1 MSDCDKRKDFSGLD
15 FLSGAEAELPPQ
27 FETLDPRSTSEWSCS
42 FENYLGNS
50 EELSGIIK
58 QMSIYESIY
67 NNCMFGNI
75 KIEDGTGLVE
85 ANGIIGSG
93 KEKIHFE
100 MLTENTVGFN
110 SVNLEKIFTIGSI
123 STGLQSPKFTEYDI
137 GIVSPYLIKNNKTK
151 ISRSF
156 KMGETASDI
165 AEYIGIDVL
174 EFEDGA
180 PHWACFDVSPTLHE
194 KAIVVPNWN
203 PFQVLNFLAR
213 NSVSANGESNY
224 LFFENNDS
232 FKFMSIDEL
241 LAKEPTRKLA
251 LKNMPDK
258 IKINND
264 ITVDNAMMTKYSENA
279 RFNLSDG
286 QNMGMYGSG
295 ILAHNILEKWMEKYE
310 VIYDGPLDKIM
321 AETIGLNGPE
331 DKQFKDFNT
340 WQHSGLMSH
349 NYLYNIHHLGEK
361 SHYPLHDM
369 KKTNLRANIIKF
381 DIPGDT
387 NIFAGNVIQL
397 MIPTHIHNHN
407 LPEDQYLT
415 GNWLVTAIH
424 HKISNVG
431 YVCTLECMK
440 DGFFGD
446 PDVVIPER
454 EWETG
459 YNAYANEFDGI

>member
-1 MSDCDKRKDFSGLD
+1 MRDCDKRKDFSGLD

-75 KIEDGTGLVE
+75 KVQDGTGLVE

-100 MLTENTVGFN
+100 MLTENTVGFG

-174 EFEDGA
+174 EFEGGA
-180 PHWACFDVSPTLHE
+180 PHWACFDVSPTLYE
-194 KAIVVPNWN
+194 KNMVVPNWN
-203 PFQVLNFLAR
+203 PIQLLNFLAK
-213 NSVSANGESNY
+213 NSVSVNGESNY
-224 LFFENNDS
+224 LFFENNEG
-232 FKFMSIDEL
+232 FKFMPLDGL
-241 LAKEPTRKLA
+241 KAKPFRRVLA
-251 LKNMPDK
+251 LKNMPTK
-258 IKINND
+258 IGTDSKGFI
-264 ITVDNAMMTKYSENA
+264 VDNAMMTDYSETS
-279 RFNLSDG
+279 RFNIPGG
-286 QNMGMYGSG
+286 QTSGTYGSA

-310 VIYDGPLDKIM
+310 VIYDGPKDKII
-321 AETIGLNGPE
+321 AETLGLNGPADSPFE
-331 DKQFKDFNT
+331 DYNV
-340 WQHSGLMSH
+340 WQHSGFMSH

-361 SHYPLHDM
+361 SHYPLYDM
-369 KKTNLRANIIKF
+369 KKTEMRTNIIKF

-387 NIFAGNVIQL
+387 NIFAGDIVIL
-397 MIPTHIHNHN
+397 MLPTHIHVHDE
-407 LPEDQYLT
+407 PEDQYLT
-415 GNWLVTAIH
+415 GKWMITAIH
-424 HKISNVG
+424 HKISNLG
-431 YVCTLECMK
+431 YVMTLECMK
-440 DGFFGD
+440 DGFYDD
-446 PDVVIPER
+446 PDIVIPKR
-454 EWETG
+454 EWELG
-459 YNAYANEFDGI
+459 LIRNAHLGHL

>member
-1 MSDCDKRKDFSGLD
+1 M
-15 FLSGAEAELPPQ
+15 P
-27 FETLDPRSTSEWSCS
+27 
-42 FENYLGNS
+42 
-50 EELSGIIK
+50 
-58 QMSIYESIY
+58 
-67 NNCMFGNI
+67 
-75 KIEDGTGLVE
+75 V
-85 ANGIIGSG
+85 
-93 KEKIHFE
+93 
-100 MLTENTVGFN
+100 
-110 SVNLEKIFTIGSI
+110 
-123 STGLQSPKFTEYDI
+123 
-137 GIVSPYLIKNNKTK
+137 
-151 ISRSF
+151 
-156 KMGETASDI
+156 
-165 AEYIGIDVL
+165 
-174 EFEDGA
+174 
-180 PHWACFDVSPTLHE
+180 
-194 KAIVVPNWN
+194 
-203 PFQVLNFLAR
+203 
-213 NSVSANGESNY
+213 
-224 LFFENNDS
+224 
-232 FKFMSIDEL
+232 DEL

-251 LKNMPDK
+251 LKNMPIMVKVND
-258 IKINND
+258 D
-264 ITVDNAMMTKYSENA
+264 ITVDDAMLTNYSENA
-279 RFNLSDG
+279 RFNITAG

-340 WQHSGLMSH
+340 WQHSGFMSH
-349 NYLYNIHHLGEK
+349 NYLYNIHHLGKK

-424 HKISNVG
+424 HKISNNG